1 MIDSIIPKSNPWS
14 RQGIFCL
21 GVSCAAGSIAFPQ
34 AAALVAFAAGS
45 GRALAL
51 PAAAGRQPCPQRQPG
66 LTGSSGHGTLRGS
79 MPCSRKIL
87 RCISVLQPAQTQL
100 SRIRPCAVSL
110 AASAPSAGVTPA
122 RVLARTPGGLTLACP
137 DAAPGAAVLDAG
149 GRYAGTVT
157 SSDGNCCTVA
167 FTAAAGLCGSCVGL
181 GRAGKV
187 GADRPARRL
196 HADRRGDRD
205 HPGRGLAG
213 YAGRSPGP
221 RCRRTD
227 GLRPADRYRRSA
239 RCRIF
244 CAHRLIFCRNS
255 AIINVFE
262 IHDMR

>member
-1 MIDSIIPKSNPWS
+1 MIDSIIPKSNPVP
-14 RQGIFCL
+14 QGIFCL
-21 GVSCAAGSIAFPQ
+21 GVMFVQLDLSHSRRRRRWWLLPLVPAVLWLCLPRLAA
-34 AAALVAFAAGS
+34 
-45 GRALAL
+45 AL
-51 PAAAGRQPCPQRQPG
+51 PAAAARADRVIGARYTARLDALQQENFALHQR
-66 LTGSSGHGTLRGS
+66 
-79 MPCSRKIL
+79 
-87 RCISVLQPAQTQL
+87 
-100 SRIRPCAVSL
+100 L
-110 AASAPSAGVTPA
+110 AASADAVVENKALRSLLGSERAVGCVTPA

-157 SSDGNCCTVA
+157 SSDGNCYSSLYRSSRAVRQ
-167 FTAAAGLCGSCVGL
+167 LCWA

>member
-1 MIDSIIPKSNPWS
+1 MIDSIIPKSNPVP
-14 RQGIFCL
+14 QGIFCL
-21 GVSCAAGSIAFPQ
+21 GVMFVQLDLSRSRRRRRWWLLPLVPAVLWLCLPRLAA
-34 AAALVAFAAGS
+34 
-45 GRALAL
+45 AL
-51 PAAAGRQPCPQRQPG
+51 PAAAARADRVIGARYTARLDALQQENFALHQR
-66 LTGSSGHGTLRGS
+66 
-79 MPCSRKIL
+79 
-87 RCISVLQPAQTQL
+87 
-100 SRIRPCAVSL
+100 L
-110 AASAPSAGVTPA
+110 AASADAVAENEALRSLLGSGRAVGCVTPA

-149 GRYAGTVT
+149 GRYAGAVT
-157 SSDGNCCTVA
+157 SSDGDCCTVA

-181 GRAGKV
+181 ATPGKWV
-187 GADRPARRL
+187 LTGL

-221 RCRRTD
+221 RCGRTD
-227 GLRPADRYRRSA
+227 GLRPADRYCRPA
-239 RCRIF
+239 CCRIF